1 MLSIAKLVAR
11 AEDYYLRTVA
21 AGREEYYTG
30 AGESPGYWLG
40 EGARLLGLSGEVAP
54 QDLRAVL
61 AGVSPHGEILTAGG
75 VADARRVAGFD
86 LTFSAPKSVSL
97 LYGLSDRDVSAT
109 VRAVHAD
116 AVAQAL
122 DYLERRA
129 LCVRRGA
136 GGLRR
141 IGAQGIVGAAF
152 VHRTS
157 RAGDPQ
163 LHTHVLVAN
172 VAQGDDGAWSAPDAR
187 LIYVHTRTAGFV
199 YQAAL
204 RAGLGKAL
212 GVRFGPAARGMAELE
227 GVPKGVLRAF
237 STRRREIEGLMA
249 ATGVHTPRA
258 AEAAALVTRSPKDL
272 ASVSGPGLRERWLAR
287 AAALG
292 LEVGRPGRGVL
303 DHLLGAERWAPP
315 SAAEV
320 EGLLGRL
327 VGPEGLTASS
337 STFERR
343 DVVRA
348 VAEGLARG
356 ATVRDVEVIAERA
369 LVVPDVVALPSVGRG
384 AEVRHTTYELLALE
398 RSLLDTA
405 AGLRHARRGVARGR
419 GPRRRARPLLAAL
432 GRAGG
437 HGRAPRHLGRRR
449 RGRGGQ
455 GRGRQ
460 DPRPGGGQA
469 GLGGQRSR
477 VLGAALSARAARG
490 LAEGAGISSD
500 TLARVLG
507 RRRRRFAPPR
517 ARRRRR
523 RGRGGHGGD
532 EGPGRPP
539 DRHRGRRGEAGPR
552 RRPPPAAR
560 DRSRRRPGRPRRAN
574 RCHRAH
580 REPAPARALGAPGPR
595 RIAPRAGRS
604 CARHLRAGRVGC
616 TARQV

>member
-1 MLSIAKLVAR
+1 MPASSASAAR
-11 AEDYYLRTVA
+11 WR
-21 AGREEYYTG
+21 RH
-30 AGESPGYWLG
+30 
-40 EGARLLGLSGEVAP
+40 
-54 QDLRAVL
+54 DLRAVL

-75 VADARRVAGFD
+75 VAEARRVAGFD

-141 IGAQGIVGAAF
+141 IGAQGLVGAAF

-187 LIYVHTRTAGFV
+187 LIYIHTRTAGFV

-227 GVPKGVLRAF
+227 GVPKSVLRAF

-249 ATGVHTPRA
+249 ATGVRSARA

-292 LEVGRPGRGVL
+292 LEVGRPGRGAL

-315 SAAEV
+315 SGAEV

-348 VAEGLARG
+348 VAEGLTRG

-369 LVVPDVVALPSVGRG
+369 LVVPEVVTLPSVGRG
-384 AEVRHTTYELLALE
+384 AEV
-398 RSLLDTA
+398 
-405 AGLRHARRGVARGR
+405 
-419 GPRRRARPLLAAL
+419 
-432 GRAGG
+432 
-437 HGRAPRHLGRRR
+437 
-449 RGRGGQ
+449 
-455 GRGRQ
+455 
-460 DPRPGGGQA
+460 
-469 GLGGQRSR
+469 
-477 VLGAALSARAARG
+477 
-490 LAEGAGISSD
+490 
-500 TLARVLG
+500 
-507 RRRRRFAPPR
+507 PP
-517 ARRRRR
+517 
-523 RGRGGHGGD
+523 HH
-532 EGPGRPP
+532 P
-539 DRHRGRRGEAGPR
+539 
-552 RRPPPAAR
+552 
-560 DRSRRRPGRPRRAN
+560 
-574 RCHRAH
+574 
-580 REPAPARALGAPGPR
+580 
-595 RIAPRAGRS
+595 
-604 CARHLRAGRVGC
+604 
-616 TARQV
+616 